1 MRGRKREGNCRRE
14 RGAQV
19 ELKERDLK
27 KVEPRKVE
35 AKLAQKGG
43 RQKRELVKTGLKSKP
58 PKERGALQLWQ
69 IQQTLGRGDF
79 IEVTPSLSC
88 KRCTSNYFAFAG
100 SPEGEPFSGLSLF
113 LHPGPCVFG
122 QGHRTSLLEALMLEI
137 IPKKQQ
143 FPWKGQFLGDYEESR
158 LSSLL
163 LSEINI

>member
-79 IEVTPSLSC
+79 IEVTPLLQ
-88 KRCTSNYFAFAG
+88 T
-100 SPEGEPFSGLSLF
+100 LHLQLF
-113 LHPGPCVFG
+113 CFC
-122 QGHRTSLLEALMLEI
+122 R
-137 IPKKQQ
+137 
-143 FPWKGQFLGDYEESR
+143 ES
-158 LSSLL
+158 
-163 LSEINI
+163 